1 MRSINPRSAL
11 LPLLLMAACREG
23 QPPTGPSATADP
35 VSFHTPAHKVVNS
48 LADPGDG
55 ACTIANCTLREAIN
69 DPTSRRITFA
79 PGVRGTITLSPGSRG
94 GRLTITRNLTI
105 AAGGERIT
113 IQRRSTDPEFRIL
126 RIATGA
132 RVTLTNVTIRGAKPT
147 GPVGAILNDGHLT
160 LTNCTIEGNGTAGIN
175 SVGELTLDR
184 TLVWN
189 NAGAGI
195 VTKTSPVTISNSS
208 VSGNAGVGLS
218 GGGTITVESSG
229 INSNSSGIA
238 VSSGI
243 LKLTNTEV
251 IGSAGSGLSLTRS
264 TATLDYTTILAN
276 GAPAGASGIGMF
288 NSELTMDHSWVAVN
302 GVGIRNQI
310 GKVTVSNSA
319 IAYNWGD
326 GIRNESH
333 GRAGVSARL
342 VNSTVSGNFGEGVF
356 SEDDVEATATVDIE
370 SSTIVLNGSYGIHQS
385 GSNGASVDLSN
396 SIVAQNGAPGS
407 PDILSSGSQS
417 LIGAGFS
424 LIGNGAGSG
433 IVNGD
438 GNLVGNVS
446 PHTSPID
453 PRLGPLADN
462 GGPTQT
468 HALLA
473 GSPARDAGGADFCPA
488 TDQRGVT
495 RPQGSACDM
504 GSYERE

>member
-1 MRSINPRSAL
+1 
-11 LPLLLMAACREG
+11 MAGCRES
-23 QPPTGPSATADP
+23 QPPTAPSATADP
-35 VSFHTPAHKVVNS
+35 VPFHSPGHKVVNS

-55 ACTIANCTLREAIN
+55 ACTPANCTLREAIN

-94 GRLTITRNLTI
+94 GRLTIARNLTI
-105 AAGGERIT
+105 AAGGRRIT

-132 RVTLTNVTIRGAKPT
+132 RVTLTNMTIRGAKPT

-160 LTNCTIEGNGTAGIN
+160 LTNCMIEGNGTAGIN

-195 VTKTSPVTISNSS
+195 VAKTSPVTIGNSS
-208 VSGNAGVGLS
+208 IGGNAGVGLS
-218 GGGTITVESSG
+218 GGGTITVD
-229 INSNSSGIA
+229 NSSIGGNGSGVA

-243 LKLTNTEV
+243 LKVTNTS
-251 IGSAGSGLSLTRS
+251 ISSNAGGGLSLTRS
-264 TATLDYTTILAN
+264 TATLDYATILGN
-276 GAPAGASGIGMF
+276 GLASGASAIGMF
-288 NSELTMDHSWVAVN
+288 NSELTMDHSWMAANV

-310 GKVTVSNSA
+310 GRVTVSNSA
-319 IAYNWGD
+319 IVNNWSD

-342 VNSTVSGNFGEGVF
+342 VNSTVSANGGEGIF

-385 GSNGASVDLSN
+385 GSNGASVDMSN

-407 PDILSSGSQS
+407 PDILSSGSQAF
-417 LIGAGFS
+417 LGAGFS
-424 LIGNGAGSG
+424 LVGNGAGSG
-433 IVNGD
+433 LANGD

-453 PRLGPLADN
+453 PRLGPLTDN

-473 GSPARDAGGADFCPA
+473 GSPALDAGGPDFCPG

-495 RPQGSACDM
+495 RPQGPACDM
-504 GSYERE
+504 GSYEQE